1 MRNHIRGFASTV
13 LLAAASAGLSLPSAA
28 QQIPQQL
35 QPPAN
40 EQLLLQVHAK
50 GDQIYT
56 CKSDAAQF
64 TWTLKAPDAQLF
76 DKDGKFIA
84 AWKQFGRPSGLWVD
98 QNDMLYTVDSQSS
111 ADPKSQ
117 NYNGDCKMGIRI
129 GSTKVGKVTA
139 YIPPPP
145 VSDPKLQPPE
155 GIAVDSH
162 GTIYAAAQ
170 QQSDVKKY
178 VKN

>member
-1 MRNHIRGFASTV
+1 LKEPHAIVLDRQDRLFVADRNNGRVVI
-13 LLAAASAGLSLPSAA
+13 
-28 QQIPQQL
+28 
-35 QPPAN
+35 
-40 EQLLLQVHAK
+40 
-50 GDQIYT
+50 
-56 CKSDAAQF
+56 
-64 TWTLKAPDAQLF
+64 F

-98 QNDMLYTVDSQSS
+98 QNDMLYTVDSQSTN
-111 ADPKSQ
+111 DPKSS
-117 NYNGDCKMGIRI
+117 NYNGDCKMGIRV
-129 GSTKVGKVTA
+129 GSVKDGKVTA

-155 GIAVDSH
+155 GIAVDSN